1 MVCWCS
7 SWSVLSSEVL
17 VSERRGAAQVITI
30 TREHAGNSIS
40 REVTDAFERAIA
52 PLAADTSLRAVIVT
66 GAGDRFFCSGGDI
79 KQYRDL
85 ETREQL
91 EKAFARPRALLDHLE
106 ALPVPVI
113 AAVNGYALG
122 GGAEL
127 MLACDIRL
135 AAPSAKIGFPYVKLS
150 LIPGWNGIERLARS
164 CGYGTAMHLLTAGEP
179 VSATEARRLGLINE
193 VISARPVLD
202 AALDFAVRLEASA
215 PLSLAATKRVLQS
228 AYSRSREDARRI
240 AEETFSG
247 LWMSNDHR
255 EAEAAFAEKRKPK
268 FRGE

>member
-1 MVCWCS
+1 MS
-7 SWSVLSSEVL
+7 PEVL
-17 VSERRGAAQVITI
+17 ASERRGAAQVITI

-40 REVTDAFERAIA
+40 REVTEAFEQAIA
-52 PLAADTSLRAVIVT
+52 PLEHDATLRAVIVT
-66 GAGDRFFCSGGDI
+66 GSGDRFFCSGGDI

-85 ETREQL
+85 KTRDQL
-91 EKAFARPRALLDHLE
+91 NKAFARPRRLLDHLE

-135 AAPSAKIGFPYVKLS
+135 ASAGARIGFPYVKLS
-150 LIPGWNGIERLARS
+150 LIPGWHGIDRLAQS
-164 CGYGTAMHLLTAGEP
+164 CGYGIAMHLLTSGEP
-179 VSATEARRLGLINE
+179 VPATEAKRLGLINE
-193 VISARPVLD
+193 VVTEGCVLE
-202 AALDFAVRLEASA
+202 AALAFAARLENAA
-215 PLSLAATKRVLQS
+215 PLSLAATKRVLRS
-228 AYSRSREDARRI
+228 TFSSSRDAARRL
-240 AEETFSG
+240 AEETFAD

-268 FRGE
+268 FKGE

>member
-1 MVCWCS
+1 M
-7 SWSVLSSEVL
+7 SSEVL
-17 VSERRGAAQVITI
+17 KSERRGAAQVITI

-40 REVTDAFERAIA
+40 REVTEAFEQTIV
-52 PLAADTSLRAVIVT
+52 PLEKDATLRAVIVT
-66 GAGDRFFCSGGDI
+66 GSGDRFFCSGGDI

-85 ETREQL
+85 RTREQL
-91 EKAFARPRALLDHLE
+91 NTAFARPRKLLDHLE

-135 AAPSAKIGFPYVKLS
+135 ASPEAKIGFPYVKLS
-150 LIPGWNGIERLARS
+150 LIPGWHGIERLARS
-164 CGYGTAMHLLTAGEP
+164 CGYGIAMHLLTSGEA
-179 VSATEARRLGLINE
+179 VSATEAKRLGLVNE
-193 VISARPVLD
+193 VVTEDSVLD
-202 AALDFAVRLEASA
+202 AALAFAARLESAA
-215 PLSLAATKRVLQS
+215 PLSLAATKRVLQRAFSHSPQS
-228 AYSRSREDARRI
+228 ARHF
-240 AEETFSG
+240 AEQTFAD
-247 LWMSNDHR
+247 LWMSDDHR